1 MKRSQVGRIKKLA
14 SDDDDGGNKFMRT
27 VMADY
32 WHISMEIRQWLCGTT
47 HTRSKSVRPEDTDEM
62 KWENECGRQWDGV
75 SQSERERERD
85 ISNEIEWCSVC
96 KWWKIPSPG
105 SLCVCECVCVSGCVC
120 GCGCV
125 RERERG
131 RKMLNSIDYRNNVR
145 SIFAVRRQSPPKTSH
160 RATLVYQIHIRTFGW
175 TNCLELRCN
184 IICIIWIISGLHR
197 NRSSS
202 ESLFLLCRHYF
213 RPKVHTII
221 PNVR

>member
-75 SQSERERERD
+75 SQSVSQRERERERD

-105 SLCVCECVCVSGCVC
+105 SLCVCECVCVWVWVC
-120 GCGCV
+120 E
-125 RERERG
+125 REREG
-131 RKMLNSIDYRNNVR
+131 EKDVELYWL
-145 SIFAVRRQSPPKTSH
+145 QK
-160 RATLVYQIHIRTFGW
+160 QCEIHIRSAKAIPTEDFSQSDIG
-175 TNCLELRCN
+175 
-184 IICIIWIISGLHR
+184 
-197 NRSSS
+197 
-202 ESLFLLCRHYF
+202 
-213 RPKVHTII
+213 I
-221 PNVR
+221 PNSH

>member
-105 SLCVCECVCVSGCVC
+105 SLCVCVG
-120 GCGCV
+120 V
-125 RERERG
+125 REREGERCWTLLTAETMWDPYSQCEG
-131 RKMLNSIDYRNNVR
+131 NHH
-145 SIFAVRRQSPPKTSH
+145 RRLLTERHWYTKF
-160 RATLVYQIHIRTFGW
+160 TLGH
-175 TNCLELRCN
+175 LA
-184 IICIIWIISGLHR
+184 GLIVW
-197 NRSSS
+197 N
-202 ESLFLLCRHYF
+202 YGA
-213 RPKVHTII
+213 I
-221 PNVR
+221 